1 MAEDRILFQQLVRWL
16 GVARCNCQSLDP
28 EGFSFAR
35 VDEGQH
41 QLRQNASSVLYFR
54 VVLSC
59 RRRRRVVVVVSGGSS
74 KRVLRLR
81 PCSFGDVGVVVQ

>member
-41 QLRQNASSVLYFR
+41 QLRQNASSVLCFR

-59 RRRRRVVVVVSGGSS
+59 RRRVVVVVSGGSS

-81 PCSFGDVGVVVQ
+81 PRSFGDVGVVVQ

>member
-1 MAEDRILFQQLVRWL
+1 MAEDRVLFQQLVRWL

-28 EGFSFAR
+28 EGFKLVCSSR
-35 VDEGQH
+35 RGQH
-41 QLRQNASSVLYFR
+41 QLRQNASSVLCFR

-59 RRRRRVVVVVSGGSS
+59 RRRRVVVVVSGGSS

-81 PCSFGDVGVVVQ
+81 PRSFGDVGVVVQ